1 MPCRAAEMDLGDDN
15 DDDDDDYEVGVN
27 VMVNDPRGNGIGATQ
42 ISGKS
47 IVFKSCI
54 KVELV
59 PPRKSVESQ
68 W

>member
-1 MPCRAAEMDLGDDN
+1 
-15 DDDDDDYEVGVN
+15 
-27 VMVNDPRGNGIGATQ
+27 MVNDPRGNGIGATQ

>member
-1 MPCRAAEMDLGDDN
+1 VPCRAAEMDLGDD

-47 IVFKSCI
+47 MVI
-54 KVELV
+54 KAASRLSWC
-59 PPRKSVESQ
+59 P
-68 W
+68 